1 MNDVWVPFGSLVDP
15 YEEGTASLIE
25 PRTIG
30 RCPRVGLNNL
40 IQSRVAG
47 LVDFSISARLPFP
60 GWPCMV
66 IALLGGLNAAE
77 RYDSLI
83 EVSDPPGEKSFLRR
97 NIVASHRLQIIGNE
111 VFKLLFI
118 ANTVGVS
125 IGWIRFSEA
134 GYGRICRGFAVL
146 VLIILGQ
153 LRLLVITRGE
163 LIRSEAH

>member
-1 MNDVWVPFGSLVDP
+1 
-15 YEEGTASLIE
+15 
-25 PRTIG
+25 
-30 RCPRVGLNNL
+30 
-40 IQSRVAG
+40 
-47 LVDFSISARLPFP
+47 
-60 GWPCMV
+60 MV

-153 LRLLVITRGE
+153 LRLLVITRRE
-163 LIRSEAH
+163 LIFWAGSRFGAIIRARLISRRFLDLSALRPPVPGSVFYRH